1 MSGLEVGS
9 ISAIHRHSRSTRP
22 VLVSTNPVPA
32 RLHKVKQ
39 RSVDPYRDL
48 TVIDSRAPRFTQ
60 AVIGLLALAAFVT
73 GWWPLLAILAAQLAV
88 GVTLGRRWCLPCLF
102 YFEVLQ
108 PRFGEGLIEDARPPR
123 FANVIGIAVL
133 GSAAITHAL
142 GFHELGWTLGLLV
155 AGLALLSATTGF
167 CVGCQIYR
175 LLARFRGVELCETC
189 APATAASRGLSH
201 QEA

>member
-1 MSGLEVGS
+1 MKGPAGRSHDAPAVGE
-9 ISAIHRHSRSTRP
+9 P
-22 VLVSTNPVPA
+22 PVPA

-60 AVIGLLALAAFVT
+60 AVIGLLVLAAFVT

-88 GVTLGRRWCLPCLF
+88 GVTLGRRWCLPCLL
-102 YFEVLQ
+102 YFELLQ

-133 GSAAITHAL
+133 GSAAIIHAL
-142 GFHELGWTLGLLV
+142 GFDALGWTLGLLV

-175 LLARFRGVELCETC
+175 LLARFRGVELCESC
-189 APATAASRGLSH
+189 VPATAASRGLSR
-201 QEA
+201 QGA